1 MFPVMQSAS
10 RINGVLFLIMMTGMV
25 VYSLPQL
32 WRFATTEKDAASLFL
47 SGELS
52 RKFEKAYDGEFFVRQ
67 AAIEAWS
74 NLSYWAFEE
83 GHSGVMIGK
92 EGWLFTNQE
101 YLFPQ
106 DLDAAVER
114 ELRAVR
120 EAAEALRQKGK
131 RLVLLPVPMKVDV
144 YSDYSRHV
152 LTPKTEALHGAF
164 LEALTR
170 NGIEFADV
178 RPAFLAQRHQT
189 PLYLKRD
196 THWTPQGARLAAQT
210 LAARFPDIVGST
222 VFTSETIG
230 KSEFKGDLTNYIKVS
245 EWMAPELLATEL
257 VDQYQTIAASATEDE
272 AALFGETAVEVALVG
287 SSYTKMDEWNLAGF
301 VKEAIRSDL
310 ITVAVEAKG
319 PIAAME
325 EFFAAG
331 LPEDNDLKTIIWE
344 FPVRSL
350 LSQENSYASWRAT
363 VDQLL

>member
-10 RINGVLFLIMMTGMV
+10 RVNGVLFIVMLAGML

-52 RKFEKAYDGEFFVRQ
+52 RKFERAYDSEFFVRE

-74 NLSYWAFEE
+74 NLSYWAFDE
-83 GHSGVMIGK
+83 GLSGVIIGK
-92 EGWLFTNQE
+92 DGWLFTNQE
-101 YLFPQ
+101 HLFPQ
-106 DLDAAVER
+106 NMDAVVER

-120 EAAEALRQKGK
+120 EAADVLKRAGK
-131 RLVLLPVPMKVDV
+131 RLVVLPVPMKVDV
-144 YSDYSRHV
+144 YSDYARYAV
-152 LTPKTEALHGAF
+152 DDKAAALHSAF
-164 LEALTR
+164 LTGLTAS
-170 NGIEFADV
+170 GIEFADV
-178 RPAFLAQRHQT
+178 RPAFLAHKNEA

-196 THWTPQGARLAAQT
+196 THWTSHGARLAAQT
-210 LAARFPDIVGST
+210 LAVSFPDLVGATSFTTEPLGST
-222 VFTSETIG
+222 
-230 KSEFKGDLTNYIKVS
+230 EFKGDLTNFIKMS
-245 EWMAPELLATEL
+245 EWLAPELVEIERI
-257 VDQYQTIAASATEDE
+257 DRFQTIAATSVEDE
-272 AALFGETAVEVALVG
+272 SALFGESTVEVALVG
-287 SSYTKMDEWNLAGF
+287 SSYTKMDEWNLSGF

-319 PIAAME
+319 PVAAME

-331 LPEDNDLKTIIWE
+331 LPADKDLKTIIWE